1 MATEGERLATVEAVL
16 QDLRGDVGELKQ
28 ESMRTRGRLHD
39 AEGLLSTLVDQE
51 KTRIRVTREQQ
62 ARMRSRISVLT
73 FVVACA
79 ALFEPFLYHLATG
92 G

>member
-16 QDLRGDVGELKQ
+16 QELREDVGELKS
-28 ESMRTRGRLHD
+28 ESQRARGRLHD
-39 AEGLLSTLVDQE
+39 LEGLASTLVDQE
-51 KTRIRVTREQQ
+51 RVRIRVTKEQQ
-62 ARMRSRISVLT
+62 ARMRTRIEVLT

-79 ALFEPFLYHLATG
+79 ALLEPFLYHLAVG